1 MKKKFVIMKKI
12 LVILLG
18 VVSFVA
24 DIIALTPFLKKV
36 LVNNYG
42 LDFEIA
48 VIVNNITFIVATII
62 LFVLFWF
69 LYKFVKSKLEE
80 AGTHKIACALIPYAR
95 FIILNKTN
103 LLLRLLHCDLY
114 HTFFNVKSTVLNLKR
129 QRNQNPQNTPLSIND
144 IKPQIRD
151 LLVEFYRVLY
161 EVFRLDLS
169 INFYLSERDNGNPVL
184 TRCLFIQNRK
194 EQNRGEMRRMDWKY
208 IIQNNE
214 VHSLESY
221 ADNASSFIRLHPN
234 TPYKKNSIFD
244 YILTTDNPS
253 WMSNDLT
260 IDEQKKVFYTS
271 SNYYYN
277 NRYKSMAVFAIIPP
291 NNANNPNNAIKG
303 LLTFDSCKTRK
314 FSEKECTML
323 MGLMAH
329 LLYELLDS
337 LN

>member
-1 MKKKFVIMKKI
+1 MKKIIVIMKKI

-24 DIIALTPFLKKV
+24 DIITLTPYLKKV

-42 LDFEIA
+42 LDFKMA
-48 VIVNNITFIVATII
+48 VIVNNITFFVATIT
-62 LFVLFWF
+62 LFVLSCF

-80 AGTHKIACALIPYAR
+80 AGTHKISCALIPYVR

-103 LLLRLLHCDLY
+103 LLLRSLHCDLY
-114 HTFFNVKSTVLNLKR
+114 HTFFSAKNTVLNLKR
-129 QRNQNPQNTPLSIND
+129 QRNQNPQNAPLSIND
-144 IKPQIRD
+144 IKPQIHE
-151 LLVEFYRVLY
+151 LLDGFYRVLY

-169 INFYLSERDNGNPVL
+169 INFYLSERDNGNTVL
-184 TRCLFIQNRK
+184 KRCLFIQNRK
-194 EQNRGEMRRMDWKY
+194 EQNRGEMRRMDWRY
-208 IIQNNE
+208 IIHDNE
-214 VHSLESY
+214 VQSLESY
-221 ADNASSFIRLHPN
+221 ADNASNFIRQHPN

-244 YILTTDNPS
+244 YVLTTDNPS

-260 IDEQKKVFYTS
+260 IDEQNHAFYTS
-271 SNYYYN
+271 SNYYN

-314 FSEKECTML
+314 FSENECTML

-329 LLYELLDS
+329 QLYELLDS

>member
-1 MKKKFVIMKKI
+1 MKNFFMIMKKI
-12 LVILLG
+12 FMILLG

-24 DIIALTPFLKKV
+24 DIITLTPFLKKV

-48 VIVNNITFIVATII
+48 VIVNNITFIVATFI
-62 LFVLFWF
+62 LLVLFSL
-69 LYKFVKSKLEE
+69 LYKFVKSKCEE

-114 HTFFNVKSTVLNLKR
+114 HTFFNAKNTVLNHKR
-129 QRNQNPQNTPLSIND
+129 QRNQNPQNAPLSIND
-144 IKPQIRD
+144 IKPQIHE
-151 LLVEFYRVLY
+151 LLDGFYRVLY

-169 INFYLSERDNGNPVL
+169 INFYLSERNNGNTVL
-184 TRCLFIQNRK
+184 KRCLFIQNRK
-194 EQNRGEMRRMDWKY
+194 EQNRGEMRRMDWRY
-208 IIQNNE
+208 IIHDNE
-214 VHSLESY
+214 VQSIESY
-221 ADNASSFIRLHPN
+221 ATNARTFISLHPN

-244 YILTTDNPS
+244 YVLTTDNPS

-260 IDEQKKVFYTS
+260 IDEQKQEFYTS
-271 SNYYYN
+271 SNYYN
-277 NRYKSMAVFAIIPP
+277 NRYKSLAVFAIIPP